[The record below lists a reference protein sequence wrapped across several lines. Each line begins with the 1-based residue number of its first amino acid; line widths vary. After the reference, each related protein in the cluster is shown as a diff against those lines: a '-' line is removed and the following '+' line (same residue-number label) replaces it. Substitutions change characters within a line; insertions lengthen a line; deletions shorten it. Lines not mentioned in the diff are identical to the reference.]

1 VRSKRIASQGQGRES
16 LVVVF
21 DKGDQ
26 AVAGLTDLARRERL
40 GAGQLTAIGGFSRAV
55 LGYFDRDRQRYR
67 KIPVDE
73 QVEVLSLL
81 GDLVL
86 HDGEPKVH
94 AHVVLGRPDGTTVGG
109 HLMEGEVWPTL
120 EVVLTEAPG
129 ALRKRID
136 PETGLALI
144 DLEAS

>member
-1 VRSKRIASQGQGRES
+1 LRSKRVASQNQDRETF
-16 LVVVF
+16 VVVF

-40 GAGQLTAIGGFSRAV
+40 GAGQLTAIGGFSRAT
-55 LGYFDRDRQRYR
+55 LGYFDRDRKKYR
-67 KIPVDE
+67 EIPVQE

-86 HDGEPKVH
+86 EDGEPKVH

-109 HLMEGEVWPTL
+109 HLLEAEVWPTL
-120 EVVLTEAPG
+120 EVVLSEAPG
-129 ALRKRID
+129 ALGKRLD

-144 DLEAS
+144 DLEES